1 MRRPSFNW
9 SATAR
14 AASAWLCCLT
24 AIGPLPA
31 LAQDLSNPFGEPET
45 SRPRSRPVAA
55 PTDPQRPILAP
66 MSGGS
71 DQGNPAQPGPPNGG
85 YGPNPSG
92 PGWQTPAGPGQ
103 PSAVTPPDYLPDD
116 GSSGVAIQT
125 IERVDLAP
133 VAAPDGSGL
142 PYELWG
148 GLSVGD
154 VEALLAKLD
163 IPPRPA
169 ALHALWRKLITS
181 DVAPPSGGS
190 ASTPRFAAMRAEV
203 LYRSGLTKEALDV
216 LSREPGTASD
226 PMLSTLQARLD
237 IGLGRRDQAC
247 ANAERLTTLPADMP
261 APLKAEAVLIG
272 GYCAAAA
279 GDMPAAGLKAGLARE
294 AAPEQ
299 AAGADALEMVAAGA
313 KPEVSK
319 GAKLS
324 LLDYRIFELGKT
336 DVPPGILSAASPAL
350 LGALALDEST
360 PAALRLQ
367 AGEAAASVNAIT
379 AGDLAAIYRSQ
390 AAAAVAQAADRRAEL
405 FRAAELERTPAK
417 KTRLMR
423 SFLDE
428 ARRAGLYWPALIMMD
443 QSLETLRPV
452 AEIGW
457 FAETAIEISLT
468 SGRYDQA
475 RSWAGLASGSD
486 AIPGSNGGFTHWLA
500 LADLADPSMESGR
513 SRHLNSVE
521 ALAGNGRIDA
531 NSLHRLV
538 TVLDALE
545 IQVPIPLWDKAS
557 RTPQPNTG
565 YLPETGVLSQLQEA
579 SKKKEFG
586 RTVLLSMRA
595 LGPAGADSANLIA
608 LGDSIRALRRA
619 GLEADARR
627 LGFEALFATWP
638 RAITN

>member
-1 MRRPSFNW
+1 
-9 SATAR
+9 
-14 AASAWLCCLT
+14 
-24 AIGPLPA
+24 
-31 LAQDLSNPFGEPET
+31 
-45 SRPRSRPVAA
+45 
-55 PTDPQRPILAP
+55 